1 MEDRDVDVQ
10 RLLEP
15 ITAVLE
21 TVLNASFG
29 LISSNKSQSPS
40 IYIPNEIL
48 DSIKYICLALTNAG
62 SCPCFQ
68 LQMLKLL
75 RLVLVDSKDQEI
87 SSLFAQKFIKE

>member
-1 MEDRDVDVQ
+1 MEDRDFDVQ

-75 RLVLVDSKDQEI
+75 RLVLVDSKD
-87 SSLFAQKFIKE
+87 